1 MGTERRDFP
10 VGWDRKTGVD
20 DQHAHSFVSSLPF
33 DGARIHAASIYCSDG
48 RVGEQID
55 EFLHE
60 GLHLP
65 RYDRLAMPGG
75 PACYAGGVWEGHAA
89 ERQLDFLFG
98 VHGLERLVLIAHQ
111 GCAFYGEWLKVP
123 PEQLEQRQMED
134 VRKAAARIR
143 QAHPTLA
150 VESYFLRR
158 SESQMWFDPI
168 ETET

>member
-1 MGTERRDFP
+1 MGTKRQDFP
-10 VGWDRKTGVD
+10 VGWDRKADGKEP
-20 DQHAHSFVSSLPF
+20 HSFVSSLAF

-89 ERQLDFLFG
+89 ERQLDFLCN
-98 VHGLERLVLIAHQ
+98 VHGLERVVLIAHQ
-111 GCAFYGEWLKVP
+111 GCAFYSDWLKIP
-123 PEQLEQRQMED
+123 ADQLELKQTED
-134 VRKAAARIR
+134 VTKAAARIR
-143 QAHPTLA
+143 QAHA
-150 VESYFLRR
+150 NVAIEAYFLRR

-168 ETET
+168 ET

>member
-1 MGTERRDFP
+1 MGTKREAFP
-10 VGWDRKTGVD
+10 VGWDRPTGD
-20 DQHAHSFVSSLPF
+20 DDHAHSFVSSLTF

-75 PACYAGGVWEGHAA
+75 PACYAGGVWEGHSA
-89 ERQLDFLFG
+89 ERQLDFLCR

-111 GCAFYGEWLKVP
+111 GCAFYAEWLKVP
-123 PEQLEQRQMED
+123 PDQLELRQLED
-134 VRKAAARIR
+134 VQKAVTRIR
-143 QAHPTLA
+143 QAQPGMA
-150 VESYFLRR
+150 VEAYFLRR
-158 SESQMWFDPI
+158 SDAQMWFDPI
-168 ETET
+168 ET